1 MTQFA
6 YALIFYSRKFEFFF
20 HDRSKSAGRIRDL
33 RRFWSIEPIKV
44 RSTQTLTSEVRYQP
58 SGANCESAESDYSDL
73 SKKLKFPDIIHTM
86 ENLMKIS
93 KILASVFAGIA
104 LIAGV
109 SSCNIYNNLVELDE
123 QVSAQWAQVENQYQ
137 RRYDLIP
144 NLVSTVKGA
153 ASHETELYTQVAE
166 ARAKAGGVIKVD
178 SNILEDEEKF
188 AEFQKVQDSLGGVLQ
203 RLLSV
208 TENYPELKT
217 NQNFLALQDELEGTE
232 NRISTERKRY
242 NDLAQKYNASIRK
255 WPGVVIAGKMN
266 FKAKPYFTAAT
277 QAATAPAVQF

>member
-1 MTQFA
+1 
-6 YALIFYSRKFEFFF
+6 
-20 HDRSKSAGRIRDL
+20 
-33 RRFWSIEPIKV
+33 
-44 RSTQTLTSEVRYQP
+44 
-58 SGANCESAESDYSDL
+58 
-73 SKKLKFPDIIHTM
+73 
-86 ENLMKIS
+86 MKITR
-93 KILASVFAGIA
+93 ILTSVFAGIA
-104 LIAGV
+104 LMAGI

-153 ASHETELYTQVAE
+153 ASHETELYSQVAE

-178 SNILEDEEKF
+178 SSILEDEEKF
-188 AEFQKVQDSLGGVLQ
+188 AEFQKAQDSLGGALQ

-242 NDLAQKYNASIRK
+242 NDLAQKYNSAIRK
-255 WPGVVIAGKMN
+255 WPGVVIAGKMG
-266 FKAKPYFTAAT
+266 FKAKSYFTATT